1 MKPFLQGRK
10 VLETPA
16 LPKPVAKVSPVTL
29 PAVSNPSV
37 HHSHQGGGHGPAVE
51 VIKEGDKVV
60 RLIVICSC
68 GEKTEIEC
76 LYTAGH

>member
-10 VLETPA
+10 VLDTPG
-16 LPKPVAKVSPVTL
+16 LPKPTAKVTPVNL
-29 PAVSNPSV
+29 PAVSNPVV
-37 HHSHQGGGHGPAVE
+37 HHAGGGHGPSVE

-68 GEKTEIEC
+68 GEKTEVEC
-76 LYTAGH
+76 LYTAGQ

>member
-10 VLETPA
+10 VLESAA
-16 LPKPVAKVSPVTL
+16 LPKPAGKVTPVSL
-29 PAVSNPSV
+29 PAVSNPTV
-37 HHSHQGGGHGPAVE
+37 HRTGDGHGPSVE
-51 VIKEGDKVV
+51 VVKEGDKVV

-76 LYTAGH
+76 LYTAGQ